1 MRIAITV
8 GREHGS
14 KAYKMLSGPDVPI
27 QEQQAAI
34 KKMRGSKGSKFAE
47 IQLFETPRIYKFEA
61 EKTAAE
67 TKVK

>member
-14 KAYKMLSGPDVPI
+14 KTYKLISGPEVSI

-34 KKMRGSKGSKFAE
+34 KKQRASKSGKFAE
-47 IQLFETPRIYKFEA
+47 IQLFEAPRIYKFEA
-61 EKTAAE
+61 EKAVE
-67 TKVK
+67 SKVK